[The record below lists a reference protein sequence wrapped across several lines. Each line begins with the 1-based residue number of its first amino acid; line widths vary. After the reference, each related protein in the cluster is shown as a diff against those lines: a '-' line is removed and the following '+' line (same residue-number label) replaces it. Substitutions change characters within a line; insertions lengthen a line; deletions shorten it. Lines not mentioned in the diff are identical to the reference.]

1 MKKIAADLIANEMFK
16 LLKKASEDNA
26 AVNVNVA
33 GEAKVNESDDA
44 KDSKH
49 HSMDHMSDDSND
61 SDDID
66 DLHSYLMNSVE
77 DDGDDASYV
86 DDEIDS
92 MSDMAQENS
101 LMREVEGS
109 HSMQHDGKDMML
121 EAKASDVRLMQ
132 GLGKIEASL
141 RRKGE
146 GFAAD
151 LVRTTALSIQEDIVK
166 EASQKNFVLKNL
178 VKMASDLDR
187 KGEREASKMV
197 KSTIMKINR

>member
-1 MKKIAADLIANEMFK
+1 MKKIAADSIANEMFR

-49 HSMDHMSDDSND
+49 HSMDHMSDDS
-61 SDDID
+61 DDID
-66 DLHSYLMNSVE
+66 DLHSYLMNSVD

-92 MSDMAQENS
+92 MSDMAAEDD

-109 HSMQHDGKDMML
+109 HSMQHDGEDMML

>member
-1 MKKIAADLIANEMFK
+1 MKKIAADSIANEMFR

-49 HSMDHMSDDSND
+49 HSMDHMSDDS
-61 SDDID
+61 DDID
-66 DLHSYLMNSVE
+66 DLHSYLMNSVD

-92 MSDMAQENS
+92 MSDMAAEDD
-101 LMREVEGS
+101 LMREIEGS
-109 HSMQHDGKDMML
+109 HSMQHDGEDMML